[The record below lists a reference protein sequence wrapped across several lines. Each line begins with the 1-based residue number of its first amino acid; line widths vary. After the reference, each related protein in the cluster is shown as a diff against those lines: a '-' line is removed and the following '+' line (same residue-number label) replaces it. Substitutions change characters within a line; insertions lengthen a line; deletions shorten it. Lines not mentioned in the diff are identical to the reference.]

1 MTASPDAEARAGA
14 VFDALADPTRRAVL
28 RAIAQG
34 GPCTATELATALPVS
49 RQAIAKHLAVLD
61 GAGLV
66 ASERTGREKRFHAC
80 PGAMIEAGQWL
91 ETTGATW
98 DDRLARLAR
107 RVGDRAR
114 DATGPAGR

>member
-28 RAIAQG
+28 RALAQG
-34 GPCTATELATALPVS
+34 GPCTATELAATLPVS
-49 RQAIAKHLAVLD
+49 RQAIAKHLSVLD
-61 GAGLV
+61 QAGLV
-66 ASERTGREKRFHAC
+66 TSERTGREKRFHAR
-80 PGAMIEAGQWL
+80 PAAMIEAGQWL
-91 ETTGATW
+91 ETTGAAW

-107 RVGDRAR
+107 RLHERTR